1 MISCESPI
9 RLLIF
14 IVEYYFILVLVK
26 ILLIEDEKRV
36 SSFIKKG
43 LEEQSYKVVQAFDG
57 LTGLKL
63 ASQEDFDLII
73 LDIIM
78 PEMNGIEVCRKLKS
92 EFGVKAPILMLTAL
106 GTTDD
111 IVIGLEAGADD
122 YLPKPFKFK
131 ELSARIMALN
141 RRRTAGNVQQA
152 ELLKVKDL
160 VMNLKSKEVLR
171 DDQLISL
178 TTREFNLLQ
187 YLLMNKNRVLS
198 RIDIL
203 ENVWEVDFDLGTNVI
218 DVYINYLRKKIE
230 RPFNSK
236 IIETVIGMGYVI
248 KD

>member
-1 MISCESPI
+1 M
-9 RLLIF
+9 
-14 IVEYYFILVLVK
+14 K

-36 SSFIKKG
+36 ASFIKKG
-43 LEEQSYKVVQAFDG
+43 LEEQSNKVIQAFDG

-78 PEMNGIEVCRKLKS
+78 PEMNGIEVCNKLKK
-92 EFGVKAPILMLTAL
+92 ELGVKTPILMLTAL

-122 YLPKPFKFK
+122 YLSKPFKFK
-131 ELSARIMALN
+131 ELSARIMALH
-141 RRRTAGNVQQA
+141 RRTEAS
-152 ELLKVKDL
+152 ELKWSEILEVKDL
-160 VMNLKSKEVLR
+160 VMNFKSKEVHR
-171 DDQLISL
+171 AKELIKL
-178 TTREFNLLQ
+178 TTREFNLLH
-187 YLLMNKNRVLS
+187 YLLINKNRVLS

-203 ENVWEVDFDLGTNVI
+203 ENVWEVNFDFGTNVI

-236 IIETVIGMGYVI
+236 IIETIIGMGYVI